1 LPPFSG
7 RTLFPAAIL
16 LVGLN
21 LRPLLASVGPLLD
34 TIQHDTALGDTGAS
48 LLTAVPVMLMGLC
61 LLGTGRVQAL
71 LGPHAGILLGM
82 VLIATACLGRL
93 IVPDAPMLIGTAI
106 LGGMGIAT
114 VQALMPAVIRRHY
127 GARAAGMMGLYS
139 TAIMG
144 AHCSPALPARASR
157 RTVAG
162 RSRSACGVDLPCSAW
177 ACGKVPACHRQEHR
191 RHAGRHTGS
200 GPDSGHPAIAA
211 IAARLDIAVLLR
223 PGHRRLYARS
233 GLAAALLHP
242 AGLVVGGS
250 RNPAVAGDSGRGR
263 GRHRRVVPG
272 EQVSRSAPLLFP
284 AIGALL
290 AGLLCLTLAPLA
302 LAWLAAILVG
312 TGIGA
317 LFPLSL
323 IVAMDHGE
331 DPAQAGQIV
340 GFVQGG
346 GYLLAALLPFGAGV
360 MRAHLS
366 DLAPAWWLMIGLCGV
381 LPSLPPA
388 CAPANACSS
397 PKRSPSSPWSCKW
410 PSMKR
415 TVAPTTS

>member
-1 LPPFSG
+1 MPPFSG

-144 AHCSPALPARASR
+144 GALLASFASPRIAPHGGWPVALGLWGGPALLGMGLWQGARLSQARTQAPR
-157 RTVAG
+157 RAPHQTPGQTPGHPLQLRRSPRAWTLLFFFGLGTGAYTLVLAWLPPYYTRLGWSSAAAGTLLSLVTLAEVVAG
-162 RSRSACGVDLPCSAW
+162 
-177 ACGKVPACHRQEHR
+177 
-191 RHAGRHTGS
+191 
-200 GPDSGHPAIAA
+200 
-211 IAARLDIAVLLR
+211 IAVSFR
-223 PGHRRLYARS
+223 VNRFHDRR
-233 GLAAALLHP
+233 
-242 AGLVVGGS
+242 
-250 RNPAVAGDSGRGR
+250 
-263 GRHRRVVPG
+263 
-272 EQVSRSAPLLFP
+272 PLLFP

-346 GYLLAALLPFGAGV
+346 GYLLAALLPFGAGI

-366 DLAPAWWLMIGLCGV
+366 DLAPAWWLMTGLCGV
-381 LPSLPPA
+381 LAILAARLRPGERLFLPRSDPLPA
-388 CAPANACSS
+388 HGVANGLL
-397 PKRSPSSPWSCKW
+397 
-410 PSMKR
+410 
-415 TVAPTTS
+415 